1 MLNESQYR
9 RLGRLLNALH
19 QCMDIK
25 FALMGLDA
33 CEVYTSA
40 CQTPFC
46 RALAAIPGGHERCLQ
61 CDRQALGDIRATQKM
76 KQYYCHAGLIEIAL
90 PVTENGEIIAM
101 IVFGQV
107 LDDGPREAQWQ
118 RVRRALAWHPGAEEL
133 YQPFLQLK
141 RVSAAQIAAC
151 AEIVHAC
158 VSEARLMGIVAA
170 AEQDEAQRL
179 LAYVDSNYAAPLR
192 VEAICASLGIGKNR
206 LYRLCRARFGKT
218 PVQLVNER
226 RVEAAREL
234 LLTTGHSVQYIAE
247 TVGVADFN
255 YFTRLF
261 RSMQGLTPS
270 QYRKRGQPG

>member
-1 MLNESQYR
+1 MLNESQYK

-19 QCMDIK
+19 QCVDIK
-25 FALMGLDA
+25 FALMGPDA
-33 CEVYTSA
+33 REVYTSA

-61 CDRQALGDIRATQKM
+61 CDREALRDIRATQKM

-118 RVRRALAWHPGAEEL
+118 RVRRALSWHPGAEEL

-158 VSEARLMGIVAA
+158 VSEARLAGIVAA
-170 AEQDEAQRL
+170 ADQDEAQRL
-179 LAYVDSNYAAPLR
+179 LSYVDANYAAPLR
-192 VEAICASLGIGKNR
+192 VEAMCTALGMGKTR

-234 LLTTGHSVQYIAE
+234 LLTTGQSVQYIAE
-247 TVGVADFN
+247 TVGVPDFN

-261 RSMQGLTPS
+261 RTLQGVTPS
-270 QYRKRGQPG
+270 QYRKRGQAG